1 MGVWFSRRENHTL
14 TQCGGGV
21 IQIAAIGRQNQH
33 LNGNPDM
40 TLFKTVHKRYTNF
53 AEDLEENDF
62 SAGTVGFGQK
72 VSANVSRYGDL
83 VSDIMLEVSLPPIEA
98 SSTVLDASGNS
109 VADADKAAYWVNA
122 IGYAIISEV
131 QIEIGGTEVDTLYPE
146 WMFFW
151 EEMTQRPGA
160 RLGEQIGKFA
170 YSSDVEEDMIEFA
183 SMARTLYVPLPFW
196 FNKYFMENGLSIPL
210 IALTYHE
217 IKVKVTFRPL
227 AECCCVVYRDTDAMH
242 GDFWALAENKIPV
255 NTTSGSTLVSSD
267 MDAKLL
273 ISYVYLDVE
282 ERQAFAAVEH
292 EYLITTTQRQMHA
305 ITSAGSASDQIKL
318 YFNHPSNCLS
328 WFVRPTDWMTNRRR
342 FSVGHQDA
350 FDFSLKKASDVS
362 VWGDVTDPVRMAS
375 LSLNGHSRWPDNLP
389 GMFFRQTQPIM
400 KWPNVS
406 NGYMYIFSFSSQG
419 GVWQPTSTLNMSRID
434 HVQLE
439 LKYGANIPTSDVFVF
454 AESYNLLIVKE
465 GMGGVR
471 YSN

>member
-1 MGVWFSRRENHTL
+1 
-14 TQCGGGV
+14 
-21 IQIAAIGRQNQH
+21 
-33 LNGNPDM
+33 M
-40 TLFKTVHKRYTNF
+40 TLFKTMHKRYTSF
-53 AEDLEENDF
+53 AEDFEENDF

-83 VSDIMLEVSLPPIEA
+83 VSDIMLEVTLPPIEA
-98 SSTVLDASGNS
+98 AATVLDASGNT

-122 IGYAIISEV
+122 IGFAMLQEV

-146 WMFFW
+146 WMYFW

-170 YSSDVEEDMIEFA
+170 YSADVEDDMIEFA
-183 SMARTLYVPLPFW
+183 SQERQLYVPLPFW
-196 FNKYFMENGLSIPL
+196 FNKYFMEHGLSIPL

-227 AECCCVVYRDTDAMH
+227 AQCCAVVYKDTDATH
-242 GDFWALAENKIPV
+242 GDFWALSEGKIPV
-255 NTTSGSTLVSSD
+255 NTTTGSTLVSSD

-282 ERQAFAAVEH
+282 ERQAFASVEH

-318 YFNHPSNCLS
+318 FFNHPCNCLS
-328 WFVRPTDWMTNRRR
+328 WMIRPTDWMTNRRR
-342 FSVGHQDA
+342 FSVGHMDM
-350 FDFSLKKASDVS
+350 FDFSLKVDSTLS
-362 VWGDVTDPVRMAS
+362 VWGDVVDSTKTAS
-375 LSLNGHSRWPDNLP
+375 LSLNGHSRWLDNTP
-389 GMFFRQTQPIM
+389 GLFFREVQPVM
-400 KWPNVS
+400 KWANSPS
-406 NGYMYIFSFSSQG
+406 GFMYVFSFSAQG

-434 HVQLE
+434 HVLLE
-439 LKYGANIPTSDVFVF
+439 LKYGASIPTSDVIIF
-454 AESYNLLIVKE
+454 AENFNILVCRE
-465 GMGGVR
+465 GMCGVR